1 MLHLPNLTET
11 FLRLLAATA
20 IGCAI
25 GLNRDLR
32 GKPAGL
38 RTHSLVT
45 LGSALLALT
54 MLRMSLTSG
63 GVPAD
68 ALSRVIQGIV
78 TGIGFLGAGVIIRD
92 GAGKVQGLTTAA
104 TIWVSAALGIVC
116 GVGYGEIVTCSV
128 VLIFAVL
135 LLGGPVEQWVERKF
149 GKPKDGDAP

>member
-1 MLHLPNLTET
+1 MLQFPTLTET
-11 FLRLLAATA
+11 FLRLSAATA
-20 IGCAI
+20 IGCLI

-45 LGSALLALT
+45 IGSALLTLT
-54 MLRMSLTSG
+54 ILRMSLSSG

-68 ALSRVIQGIV
+68 AMSRVIQGIV
-78 TGIGFLGAGVIIRD
+78 TGIGFLGAGVILRD

-116 GVGYGEIVTCSV
+116 GVGYRGIVAFSV

-135 LLGGPVEQWVERKF
+135 ILGGPVEQWVELKF
-149 GKPKDGDAP
+149 